1 MRDGEGRG
9 EGSAAARIE
18 GSNHACVFLRGV
30 ISHRRGRTATGNFT
44 WNALV
49 PLADIAL
56 RRAEG
61 RTKGEEGGEW
71 VNVRPVGWS
80 VHSKKGDRIVAK
92 FFGRKACS
100 RCILSLSR
108 WSSSASTDDSR
119 RLTGWSASDGGQVEK
134 RVFDRRVF
142 YSRLLAHPNWPLP
155 PFNVVISLLVFRP
168 SRPRARA
175 SLISLVSKGIFQ

>member
-1 MRDGEGRG
+1 MFRSPILRCGGRRGGQRARRGGSGLTSGRLVGSFKEGRSYRG
-9 EGSAAARIE
+9 EIFRKE
-18 GSNHACVFLRGV
+18 GLPAMYS
-30 ISHRRGRTATGNFT
+30 
-44 WNALV
+44 
-49 PLADIAL
+49 
-56 RRAEG
+56 
-61 RTKGEEGGEW
+61 
-71 VNVRPVGWS
+71 
-80 VHSKKGDRIVAK
+80 
-92 FFGRKACS
+92 
-100 RCILSLSR
+100 LSLSR

>member
-1 MRDGEGRG
+1 MRDGEGGRG
-9 EGSAAARIE
+9 RRGSAAARIE
-18 GSNHACVFLRGV
+18 GSNHACVFLREV

-92 FFGRKACS
+92 FFGRKACP
-100 RCILSLSR
+100 RCILSLS
-108 WSSSASTDDSR
+108 
-119 RLTGWSASDGGQVEK
+119 LDG
-134 RVFDRRVF
+134 
-142 YSRLLAHPNWPLP
+142 LLQLP
-155 PFNVVISLLVFRP
+155 RMIRED
-168 SRPRARA
+168 
-175 SLISLVSKGIFQ
+175 